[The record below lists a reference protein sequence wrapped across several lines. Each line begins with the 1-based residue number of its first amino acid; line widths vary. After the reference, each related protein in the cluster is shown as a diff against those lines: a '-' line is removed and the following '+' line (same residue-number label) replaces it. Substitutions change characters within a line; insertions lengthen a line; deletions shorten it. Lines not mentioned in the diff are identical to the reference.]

1 MAREEDARDPRVY
14 LAAERT
20 FLAWIRTGL
29 ALMAF
34 GFVVA
39 RFGLFLRELAAASG
53 GSAVAASGYSL
64 PLGTA
69 LVLIGVGVTV
79 SASLHHVRLIGRIN
93 RGADTAGRPSLLG
106 VVVALLLAAAGL
118 AMAVY
123 LGSGQTAQVGL
134 SAIHKEEFFGMKSGD
149 GIISKPSRHSVPE
162 TLDHLEA
169 ALREKGI
176 KVFARVDHSGEAEK
190 VGLKMP
196 PTQVLIFGNPKAGTP
211 AMLAAPT
218 AAIDLPLK
226 ALAWQDADGKVWL
239 SYNDVEYL
247 KRRFGLTD
255 DMVKGI
261 AATAPLI
268 EQAAN

>member
-1 MAREEDARDPRVY
+1 VAREEDSRDPRVY

-29 ALMAF
+29 ALMGF

-39 RFGLFLRELAAASG
+39 RFGLFLRELAVAGGGSPLAASG
-53 GSAVAASGYSL
+53 FSL

-79 SASLHHVRLIGRIN
+79 SASLHHVWLIGQISK
-93 RGADTAGRPSLLG
+93 GTAVLGRPSVLG
-106 VVVALLLAAAGL
+106 LIVALLISAAGI
-118 AMAVY
+118 AMAAY
-123 LGSGQTAQVGL
+123 LGSGQAANTGSRA
-134 SAIHKEEFFGMKSGD
+134 AHKREILNMQSGD
-149 GIISKPSRHSVPE
+149 GIITKPSKHSVPE
-162 TLDHLEA
+162 TLDQLET

-176 KVFARVDHSGEAEK
+176 KVFARVDHSGEAERA
-190 VGLKMP
+190 GMKMP

-218 AAIDLPLK
+218 SAIDLPLK
-226 ALAWQDADGKVWL
+226 ALAWQDGDGKVWL

-255 DMVKGI
+255 DAVKGI
-261 AATAPLI
+261 AAAAPLI

>member
-1 MAREEDARDPRVY
+1 MAGEEDSRDPRVY

-29 ALMAF
+29 ALMGF

-39 RFGLFLRELAAASG
+39 RFGLFLRELSAASG
-53 GSAVAASGYSL
+53 QSAVAASGFSL

-79 SASLHHVRLIGRIN
+79 SASLHHVRLIGQLN
-93 RGADTAGRPSLLG
+93 SGADAVGRPSTLG
-106 VVVALLLAAAGL
+106 LIVAVLLAVVGL
-118 AMAVY
+118 AMAAY
-123 LGSGQTAQVGL
+123 LGSGQTAKVGL
-134 SAIHKEEFFGMKSGD
+134 TAVHQKEYLDMKSGE
-149 GIISKPSRHSVPE
+149 GIISKPSSHSVPE
-162 TLDHLEA
+162 TLDRLETT
-169 ALREKGI
+169 LREKGV
-176 KVFARVDHSGEAEK
+176 KVFARVDHGGEAEK
-190 VGLKMP
+190 AGLKMP

-226 ALAWQDADGKVWL
+226 ALAWQDSDGKVWL

-247 KRRFGLTD
+247 KRRFGLHD
-255 DMVKGI
+255 DAVKGL
-261 AATAPLI
+261 AAAVPLI